1 MMDEETRG
9 ILDDHEKRIREIES
23 RFSRVESPIRE
34 KALSIKEFI
43 LTKKPEDDVQRTLVI
58 GYFLEKNKKLTSFNV
73 DDLREG
79 FRTAKEPAPE
89 NLNDKV
95 FRNVKNAHMM
105 EAEQKKDSKKAWVLT
120 SSGERLVEN
129 GLKTE

>member
-1 MMDEETRG
+1 MMDEETRR

-23 RFSRVESPIRE
+23 RFSRVESPVRE

-58 GYFLEKNKKLTSFNV
+58 GYFLEKHKKLASFNV

-79 FRTAKEPAPE
+79 FRTAKEPAPG

-95 FRNVKNAHMM
+95 LRNVKNAHMM

>member
-1 MMDEETRG
+1 MDEETRR

-23 RFSRVESPIRE
+23 RFSRVESPVRE

-58 GYFLEKNKKLTSFNV
+58 GYFLEKHKKLASFNV

-79 FRTAKEPAPE
+79 FRTAKEPAPG

-95 FRNVKNAHMM
+95 LRNVKNAHMM